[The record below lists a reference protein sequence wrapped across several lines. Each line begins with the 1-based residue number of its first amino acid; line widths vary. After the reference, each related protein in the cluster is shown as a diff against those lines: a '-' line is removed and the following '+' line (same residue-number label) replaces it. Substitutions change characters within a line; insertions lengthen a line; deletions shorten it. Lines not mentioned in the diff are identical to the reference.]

1 MGRKS
6 TFWRYGTLNSKKIG
20 FISLGCSKNLVD
32 TEHMVGIL
40 KQAGYELTED
50 LEEANVIIVNTCTFI
65 DMAKEESIQTIL
77 EAAQYKKTGKCE
89 RLVAAGCL
97 AQQYKKSLGE
107 EIPEVDIFIG
117 TDSWQ
122 HILEAVNQSYE
133 NSGEKVYSFDT
144 KPCEHEELVP
154 RINLMPS
161 YTAFVKIAEGCSNGC
176 TFCYI
181 PYVRG
186 PMRSRTIPSILHEV
200 RRLAGEGVREF
211 NLIAQDLSCYGR
223 DLRDGTNLAGLLRE
237 LVKIEGV
244 KWIRLYYLYPTY
256 FDDELLDVIVKE
268 EKIAKY
274 VDIPLQHISD
284 SVLRRMHRRD
294 SSASIRRLL
303 DKLRSQ
309 KPRINI
315 RTTLMVGFPGET
327 EEDFRQLCDFVKEYK
342 FDDLG
347 AFKFSPQ
354 DGTPAAHMADQVDED
369 VKEERYHELMSV
381 QASISEQNNIHL
393 IGTETEVL
401 VEELI
406 EDGEGNV
413 QAKGRAFFQAPEVD
427 GNTYIENGS
436 GLKPGDF
443 VKVRIVDGYAYDL
456 IAEKI

>member
-1 MGRKS
+1 M
-6 TFWRYGTLNSKKIG
+6 NSKKIG

-77 EAAQYKKTGKCE
+77 EAAQYKKIGKCE

-97 AQQYKKSLGE
+97 AQQYKKSLGK

>member
-1 MGRKS
+1 M
-6 TFWRYGTLNSKKIG
+6 NSKKIG

-97 AQQYKKSLGE
+97 AQQYKKSLGK

-327 EEDFRQLCDFVKEYK
+327 EEDFQQLCDFVKEYK

>member
-1 MGRKS
+1 M
-6 TFWRYGTLNSKKIG
+6 NSKKIG

-97 AQQYKKSLGE
+97 AQQYKKSLGK

-122 HILEAVNQSYE
+122 HILESVNQSYE

>member
-1 MGRKS
+1 
-6 TFWRYGTLNSKKIG
+6 LNSKKIG

-97 AQQYKKSLGE
+97 AQQYKKSLGK

-122 HILEAVNQSYE
+122 HILESVNQSYE

>member
-1 MGRKS
+1 M
-6 TFWRYGTLNSKKIG
+6 NSKKIG

-186 PMRSRTIPSILHEV
+186 PMRSRTMPSILHEV

>member
-1 MGRKS
+1 M
-6 TFWRYGTLNSKKIG
+6 NSKKIG

-50 LEEANVIIVNTCTFI
+50 LEEADVIIVNTCTFI

-97 AQQYKKSLGE
+97 AQQYKKSLGK

>member
-1 MGRKS
+1 M
-6 TFWRYGTLNSKKIG
+6 NSKKIG

-327 EEDFRQLCDFVKEYK
+327 EEDFQQLCDFVKEYK